1 MLHRMHNL
9 LINSF
14 RSLELLIYLVFNDG
28 EVLWFESEMS
38 PPCAHLLIACYT
50 VYNNIIGTLWNF

>member
-1 MLHRMHNL
+1 MIPS
-9 LINSF
+9 INASQTAQF
-14 RSLELLIYLVFNDG
+14 AYQFISTLFNDG

-38 PPCAHLLIACYT
+38 PPCAHLLNACST